1 MIVPAVR
8 TILAGDSAVAS
19 VAIDRIWLGVR
30 PQNERRAGI
39 VLTLVN
45 GEHPHT
51 LEEHAGYVTGT
62 VQVDCLAP
70 TYREAR
76 ELAAKVITAIDRY
89 SGVAASTTIDWLM
102 VETES
107 DVPTQPLEGAA
118 VAPTFGVSLEVSF
131 MHQR

>member
-8 TILAGDSAVAS
+8 TILAADSAVVS
-19 VAIDRIWLGVR
+19 IVTDRIWLGVR

-39 VLTLVN
+39 VLTLVT
-45 GEHPHT
+45 GEHEHT
-51 LEEHAGYVTGT
+51 LEERTHVTGT
-62 VQVDCLAP
+62 VQVDCLAS

-76 ELAAKVITAIDRY
+76 ELAAKVITAIDGY